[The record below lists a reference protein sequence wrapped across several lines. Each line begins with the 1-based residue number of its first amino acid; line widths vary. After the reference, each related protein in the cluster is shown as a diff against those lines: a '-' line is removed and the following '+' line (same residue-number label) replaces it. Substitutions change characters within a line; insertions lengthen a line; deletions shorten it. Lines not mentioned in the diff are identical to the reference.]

1 MKYATLLIFSLF
13 FALTT
18 SAQTFSYSFEG
29 NFDTE
34 SLLQLEQD
42 CLSLKYVSSCKV
54 KFKEDSHKGEVIVK
68 AMSAKEKNEATESFS
83 PIDLKRL
90 LIQSGATPLEFIKLT
105 D

>member
-1 MKYATLLIFSLF
+1 
-13 FALTT
+13 
-18 SAQTFSYSFEG
+18 
-29 NFDTE
+29 
-34 SLLQLEQD
+34 
-42 CLSLKYVSSCKV
+42 V